1 MSPTATSA
9 PTLKGEIPPV
19 KGEIPEGILEPIL
32 NEAAALAKVG
42 REKLV
47 IVRAE
52 SVVWNDGSLG
62 CPEPGMM
69 YTQVLVNGY
78 WVVINAVGQTYDFRV
93 GRGGSF
99 RLCPAGRGQPPV
111 QPGAD

>member
-1 MSPTATSA
+1 MQSEVPQ
-9 PTLKGEIPPV
+9 K
-19 KGEIPEGILEPIL
+19 ILEPIL
-32 NEAAALAKVG
+32 KEAAALANIA

-52 SVVWNDGSLG
+52 PVVWNDGSLG

-69 YTQVLVNGY
+69 YTQALVNGY
-78 WVVINAVGQTYDFRV
+78 WVVIDGAGQTYDFRV

-99 RLCPAGRGQPPV
+99 RLCPAGRGRPPL
-111 QPGAD
+111 QSGA